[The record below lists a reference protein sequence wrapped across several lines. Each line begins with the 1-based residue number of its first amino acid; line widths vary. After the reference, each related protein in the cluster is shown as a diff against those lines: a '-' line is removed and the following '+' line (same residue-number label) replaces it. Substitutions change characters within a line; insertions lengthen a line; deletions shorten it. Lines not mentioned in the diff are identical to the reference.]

1 MQLFIQGF
9 QNYLDVNVILFSIT
23 GMAVGIIFGVIPGL
37 AANIGIVLFL
47 PLTYVMEPLEALL
60 MLLGIF
66 CGATYGGSVTAILLG
81 TPGTNSAAATVL
93 DGYEMTKNNRAWKA
107 LMMALVAS
115 VVGGIISAL
124 LLLAAAP
131 VVASFTIKFA
141 PPELFTISV
150 FGLSVIAAVSG
161 KNFWKG
167 LIGGAVGMLLSTVG
181 SDTMSGKTRFLFG
194 NIKLSTGLSMSAVL
208 LGIFAICVI
217 LDKAREVFDK
227 EQTEIKKISFSHHD
241 KLSMKE
247 IMRCM
252 PLMIKSSVIGCIIGI
267 IPGVGAGIAS
277 ILSYNEA
284 KRTSKTPEKFGT
296 GFIEGVAAPE
306 AANNAVTGSALIPT
320 LTLGIPGAPAA
331 ATLMAAFTI
340 HGLAPGPLL
349 FKTSGADMYSIM
361 IGFLILNV
369 AMLLIGY
376 LMCRFFVN
384 VVRVPSQVLI
394 PILTMTCIA
403 GAYSESGS
411 MIQVYTLL
419 AFGLMGYIFSI
430 IKIPAIPIVLGFILG
445 GLSEFNFRR
454 SLVMSEQS
462 LSIFF
467 KRPICVFFILLTFL
481 FIFTLT
487 ADTKKIKAK
496 FRRDGEKA

>member
-9 QNYLDVNVILFSIT
+9 QNYLDVNVILFSII
-23 GMAVGIIFGVIPGL
+23 GMAVGIVFGVIPGL

-93 DGYEMTKNNRAWKA
+93 DGYEMTKNNQAWKA
-107 LMMALVAS
+107 LMMALTAS
-115 VVGGIISAL
+115 VVGGIVSAL
-124 LLLAAAP
+124 LLLIAAP
-131 VVASFTIKFA
+131 VIASFTIKFA

-167 LIGGAVGMLLSTVG
+167 LIGGAIGMLLSTVG
-181 SDTMSGKTRFLFG
+181 ADTMSGKTRFLFG
-194 NIKLSTGLSMSAVL
+194 NIRLSTGLSMSAVL
-208 LGIFAICVI
+208 LGIFAMCVI
-217 LDKAREVFDK
+217 LDKARELFD
-227 EQTEIKKISFSHHD
+227 QNQMEIKKISFSHDD
-241 KLSMKE
+241 KLHLKE
-247 IMRCM
+247 VVRCM
-252 PLMIKSSVIGCIIGI
+252 PLMIKSSVIGCVIGI

-284 KRTSKTPEKFGT
+284 KRSSKTPEKFGA

-340 HGLAPGPLL
+340 HGL
-349 FKTSGADMYSIM
+349 D
-361 IGFLILNV
+361 
-369 AMLLIGY
+369 
-376 LMCRFFVN
+376 
-384 VVRVPSQVLI
+384 
-394 PILTMTCIA
+394 
-403 GAYSESGS
+403 
-411 MIQVYTLL
+411 
-419 AFGLMGYIFSI
+419 
-430 IKIPAIPIVLGFILG
+430 
-445 GLSEFNFRR
+445 RR
-454 SLVMSEQS
+454 AHV
-462 LSIFF
+462 
-467 KRPICVFFILLTFL
+467 
-481 FIFTLT
+481 
-487 ADTKKIKAK
+487 
-496 FRRDGEKA
+496 

>member
-1 MQLFIQGF
+1 MDMFLQGL
-9 QNYLDVNVILFSIT
+9 QNFMDFRVILFSVV
-23 GMAVGIIFGVIPGL
+23 GMSVGIVFGVIPGL

-47 PLTYVMEPLEALL
+47 PVTYVMEPIEALL

-66 CGATYGGSVTAILLG
+66 CGATYGGSITAILLG
-81 TPGTNSAAATVL
+81 APGTNSAAATVL
-93 DGYEMTKNNRAWKA
+93 DGYEMTKNHQAWKA
-107 LMMALVAS
+107 LMTALAAS
-115 VVGGIISAL
+115 VMGGVISAL

-131 VVASFTIKFA
+131 TIASATIKFA
-141 PPELFTISV
+141 PPELFTISA

-167 LIGGAVGMLLSTVG
+167 LAGGAIGMLLSTVG

-208 LGIFAICVI
+208 LGIFAMCVI
-217 LDKAREVFDK
+217 LDKTRELFDQNQ
-227 EQTEIKKISFSHHD
+227 EKIEKITFSHED
-241 KLSMKE
+241 RLSWKE
-247 IMRCM
+247 IVECT
-252 PLMIKSSVIGCIIGI
+252 PLMLKSSLIGCIIGI

-296 GFIEGVAAPE
+296 GFMEGVAAPE

-340 HGLAPGPLL
+340 HGLMPGPLL
-349 FKTSGADMYSIM
+349 FKTSGSQMYSIM
-361 IGFLILNV
+361 IGFLFLNF

-376 LMCRFFVN
+376 VMCRFFVN
-384 VVRVPSQVLI
+384 VVRVPSEVLL
-394 PILTMTCIA
+394 PILTLTCIA
-403 GAYSESGS
+403 GAYSEAGS

-419 AFGLMGYIFSI
+419 AFGLMGYIFSLV
-430 IKIPAIPIVLGFILG
+430 KIPSIPIVLGFILG
-445 GLSEFNFRR
+445 ELSEFNFRR

-462 LSIFF
+462 LGIFF
-467 KRPICVFFILLTFL
+467 KRPICVFFIVLTFV

-487 ADTKKIKAK
+487 ADTGKLKAK
-496 FRRDGEKA
+496 FKKGRES

>member
-1 MQLFIQGF
+1 MFLQGL
-9 QNYLDVNVILFSIT
+9 QNFMDFRVILFSVV
-23 GMAVGIIFGVIPGL
+23 GMSVGIVFGVIPGL

-47 PLTYVMEPLEALL
+47 PVTYVMEPIEALL

-66 CGATYGGSVTAILLG
+66 CGATYGGSITAILLG
-81 TPGTNSAAATVL
+81 APGTNSAAATVL
-93 DGYEMTKNNRAWKA
+93 DGYEMTKNHQAWKA
-107 LMMALVAS
+107 LMTALAAS
-115 VVGGIISAL
+115 VMGGVISAL

-131 VVASFTIKFA
+131 TIASATIKFA
-141 PPELFTISV
+141 PPELFTISA

-167 LIGGAVGMLLSTVG
+167 LAGGAIGMLLSTVG

-208 LGIFAICVI
+208 LGIFAMCVI
-217 LDKAREVFDK
+217 LDKTRELFDQNQ
-227 EQTEIKKISFSHHD
+227 EKIEKITFSHED
-241 KLSMKE
+241 RLSWKE
-247 IMRCM
+247 IVECT
-252 PLMIKSSVIGCIIGI
+252 PLMLKSSLIGCIIGI

-296 GFIEGVAAPE
+296 GFMEGVAAPE

-340 HGLAPGPLL
+340 HGLMPGPLL
-349 FKTSGADMYSIM
+349 FKTSGSQMYSIM
-361 IGFLILNV
+361 IGFLFLNF

-376 LMCRFFVN
+376 VMCRFFVN
-384 VVRVPSQVLI
+384 VVRVPSEVLL
-394 PILTMTCIA
+394 PILTLTCIA
-403 GAYSESGS
+403 GAYSEAGS

-419 AFGLMGYIFSI
+419 AFGLMGYIFSLV
-430 IKIPAIPIVLGFILG
+430 KIPSIPIVLGFILG
-445 GLSEFNFRR
+445 ELSEFNFRR

-462 LSIFF
+462 LGIFF
-467 KRPICVFFILLTFL
+467 KRPICVFFIVLTFV

-487 ADTKKIKAK
+487 ADTGKLKAK
-496 FRRDGEKA
+496 FKKGRES

>member
-1 MQLFIQGF
+1 MDMFLQGL
-9 QNYLDVNVILFSIT
+9 QNFMDFRVILFSVV
-23 GMAVGIIFGVIPGL
+23 GMSVGIVFGVIPGL

-47 PLTYVMEPLEALL
+47 PVTYVMEPIEALL

-66 CGATYGGSVTAILLG
+66 CGATYGGSITAILLG
-81 TPGTNSAAATVL
+81 APGTNSAAATVL
-93 DGYEMTKNNRAWKA
+93 DGYEMTKNHQAWKS
-107 LMMALVAS
+107 LMTALVAS
-115 VVGGIISAL
+115 VVGGVISAL
-124 LLLAAAP
+124 LLLVAAP
-131 VVASFTIKFA
+131 TIASATIKFA
-141 PPELFTISV
+141 PPELFTISA

-167 LIGGAVGMLLSTVG
+167 LAGGAIGMLLSTVG

-208 LGIFAICVI
+208 LGIFAMCVI
-217 LDKAREVFDK
+217 LDKTRELFDQNQ
-227 EQTEIKKISFSHHD
+227 EKIDKITFSHED
-241 KLSMKE
+241 RLSWKE
-247 IMRCM
+247 IVECT
-252 PLMIKSSVIGCIIGI
+252 PLMIKSSLIGCIIGI

-296 GFIEGVAAPE
+296 GFVEGVAAPE

-340 HGLAPGPLL
+340 HGLTPGPLL
-349 FKTSGADMYSIM
+349 FKTSGSKMYGIM
-361 IGFLILNV
+361 IGFLFLNF

-376 LMCRFFVN
+376 VMCRFFVN
-384 VVRVPSQVLI
+384 VVRVPSEVLI
-394 PILTMTCIA
+394 PILTLTCIA
-403 GAYSESGS
+403 GAYSEAGS

-419 AFGLMGYIFSI
+419 AFGLMGYIFSLV
-430 IKIPAIPIVLGFILG
+430 KIPSIPIVLGFILG
-445 GLSEFNFRR
+445 ELSEFNFRR
-454 SLVMSEQS
+454 SLVMSDQS

-467 KRPICVFFILLTFL
+467 KRPICVFFIVLTFV

-487 ADTKKIKAK
+487 ADTNKLKAK
-496 FRRDGEKA
+496 FKKGHES

>member
-1 MQLFIQGF
+1 MDMFLQGL
-9 QNYLDVNVILFSIT
+9 QNFMDFRVILFSVV
-23 GMAVGIIFGVIPGL
+23 GMSVGIVFGVIPGL

-47 PLTYVMEPLEALL
+47 PVTYVMEPIEALL

-66 CGATYGGSVTAILLG
+66 CGATYGGSITAILLG
-81 TPGTNSAAATVL
+81 APGTNSAAATVL
-93 DGYEMTKNNRAWKA
+93 DGYEMTKNHQAWKA
-107 LMMALVAS
+107 LMTALAAS
-115 VVGGIISAL
+115 VVGGVISAL

-131 VVASFTIKFA
+131 TIASATIKFA
-141 PPELFTISV
+141 PPELFTISA

-167 LIGGAVGMLLSTVG
+167 LAGGAIGMLLSTVG

-208 LGIFAICVI
+208 LGIFAMCVI
-217 LDKAREVFDK
+217 LDKTRELFDQNQ
-227 EQTEIKKISFSHHD
+227 EKIEKITFSHED
-241 KLSMKE
+241 RLSWKE
-247 IMRCM
+247 IVGCT
-252 PLMIKSSVIGCIIGI
+252 PLMLKSSLIGCIIGI

-340 HGLAPGPLL
+340 HGLTPGPLL
-349 FKTSGADMYSIM
+349 FKTSGSQMYSIM
-361 IGFLILNV
+361 IGFLFLNF

-376 LMCRFFVN
+376 VMCRFFVN
-384 VVRVPSQVLI
+384 VVRVPSEVLI
-394 PILTMTCIA
+394 PILTLTCIA
-403 GAYSESGS
+403 GAYSEAGS

-419 AFGLMGYIFSI
+419 AFGLMGYIFSLV
-430 IKIPAIPIVLGFILG
+430 KIPSIPIVLGFILG
-445 GLSEFNFRR
+445 ELSEFNFRR
-454 SLVMSEQS
+454 SLVMSDQS
-462 LSIFF
+462 LGIFF
-467 KRPICVFFILLTFL
+467 KRPICVFFIVLTFV

-487 ADTKKIKAK
+487 ADTGKLKAK
-496 FRRDGEKA
+496 FKKGRES